1 MPNPV
6 VPADDVIWVSMFFL
20 ESRFFL
26 PKMIKDS
33 KRSER
38 RKKREDLERFLRK
51 LPGRQLSERSRQEEE
66 NRRFST
72 GCRILSSPV
81 SCGKDGNTAGGV
93 PERSAGM
100 EAKAGSVDSLVFACK
115 KPPGKIY

>member
-6 VPADDVIWVSMFFL
+6 VPL
-20 ESRFFL
+20 
-26 PKMIKDS
+26 
-33 KRSER
+33 
-38 RKKREDLERFLRK
+38 
-51 LPGRQLSERSRQEEE
+51 
-66 NRRFST
+66 
-72 GCRILSSPV
+72 

>member
-1 MPNPV
+1 
-6 VPADDVIWVSMFFL
+6 
-20 ESRFFL
+20 
-26 PKMIKDS
+26 MIKDS

-51 LPGRQLSERSRQEEE
+51 LPGRQLSERSRQEGE